1 MHGIITRQTR
11 NPRLS
16 EISPC
21 CECPDGG
28 DDIVKRD
35 EVLRILAAH
44 MDELRTMGVVSL
56 ELFGSV
62 ARDEAKKRSDVD
74 LLIDIDPDKHIGLF
88 GFVRIQQRIEE
99 LLGVPRVDLTMR
111 DCLYEELRDDIL
123 RGAIRVA

>member
-1 MHGIITRQTR
+1 M
-11 NPRLS
+11 
-16 EISPC
+16 
-21 CECPDGG
+21 
-28 DDIVKRD
+28 KRD